1 MAQMPA
7 SPRITPPSSQPVQL
21 KTTPL
26 KSNLG
31 RFQHLLHDEDRSK
44 RGLRIGS
51 TMDNNWSTPVDP
63 QKFLDTFL
71 VTPDLQLRPPP
82 FTVDLQKK
90 WKKAAT
96 GLGDLSEK
104 GIKAG
109 YTEPKRYPALVQLL
123 NETST
128 TLKFFD
134 TSNKAQRTSW
144 VSPSDV
150 FQPDL
155 TAFAH
160 KDLSDNQD
168 FVPNI
173 SLSEVFW
180 EIKNQTFKDP
190 WKKVVDPE
198 EISADKA
205 AAHAVETRDQIT
217 TYAGGVLGSQFRTH
231 FFSVF
236 LAGDQGRLIRWDRE
250 GATITE
256 PFYVWE
262 EPYLHEFLWRYDQ
275 ADQETRGHDPNATR
289 LDPEKDGK
297 EIDRARAILDMGAG
311 EAVHKFNVGG
321 QVFAGGKI
329 HVQADPVPTG
339 RSTRGFLVT
348 PWEEV
353 AGTHWVPDTSQVIH
367 FLKHAWRISEL
378 ESEGAI
384 YKWLHEKH
392 VEHIPTIL
400 AYGDGVGGWQET
412 NSKFFQVTN
421 RRHYR
426 NFFMVQKE
434 VGRKLTSFKEQVE
447 LLRAV
452 RDAEAA
458 HEQAYEN
465 AKVLHRDISVGNI
478 LIYDKGGL
486 LIDWEFSKRVD
497 LPDKARIAERTG
509 TWQFMSARL
518 LQAPLDDPLVHTVID
533 DRESFFHVLCYVA
546 LQYVKHDYKDNL
558 LPLLIHMIYGYHPDK
573 KGSAGDHKANALR
586 SKTLATE
593 AFVGDHIGP
602 IRDFIA
608 IVEGELSLSYNA
620 KTITNNS
627 TPPPELPVE
636 VFQEGWGQIVTDSK
650 VLLWIRFLTSHGIN
664 TGDWS
669 APAVEAA
676 IKEWKKRGGPGN
688 LKMKRWMGKL
698 LDHTVSLLE
707 DPSQP
712 DRSRYDNL
720 ELKKY
725 FSGSYDALKSQRLE
739 SNKRTREGML
749 ISSRH
754 SAREI
759 DASAARSS
767 LSRKDSDVE
776 QPGSEIEEGPDA
788 KRVRRSQRLKGGK
801 KSTSG

>member
-1 MAQMPA
+1 MPA
-7 SPRITPPSSQPVQL
+7 SPRITPPSSQPVSL

-31 RFQHLLHDEDRSK
+31 RFQHLLHDEDRPK

-51 TMDNNWSTPVDP
+51 TMDNNWSTPVDA

-71 VTPDLQLRPPP
+71 ETPDQQLRPPP

-90 WKKAAT
+90 WKKATT
-96 GLGDLSEK
+96 GFEGLSEK
-104 GIKAG
+104 GIKKG
-109 YTEPKRYPALVQLL
+109 YTEPKRYPALVELL

-128 TLKFFD
+128 TLRFLD
-134 TSNKAQRTSW
+134 TSNKPQRTSW

-155 TAFAH
+155 TAFAR

-173 SLSEVFW
+173 SLSEMFW
-180 EIKNQTFKDP
+180 EIKNQTYKDP
-190 WKKVVDPE
+190 WRKVVDPE
-198 EISADKA
+198 ISADKN
-205 AAHAVETRDQIT
+205 AAHAVKTRDQIT

-236 LAGDQGRLIRWDRE
+236 LAGDQARLMRWDRE

-256 PFYVWE
+256 PFCVWE
-262 EPYLHEFLWRYDQ
+262 KPYLHEFLWRYDQ

-297 EIDRARAILDMGAG
+297 EIDRARAILDMGAE
-311 EAVHKFNVGG
+311 EAVYRFDVDGKIFV
-321 QVFAGGKI
+321 GGKI
-329 HVQADPVPTG
+329 HVQADPVPAG
-339 RSTRGFLVT
+339 RCTRGFLVT
-348 PWEEV
+348 SWKEV
-353 AGTHWVPDTSQVIH
+353 AGTHWIPDTSQVTH
-367 FLKHAWRISEL
+367 FLKHTWRISKL
-378 ESEGAI
+378 ESEGVI
-384 YKWLHEKH
+384 YKLLHEKH

-400 AYGDGVGGWQET
+400 AHGDGVGGWQET
-412 NSKFFQVTN
+412 NSKFFQATN

-465 AKVLHRDISVGNI
+465 ARVLHRDISIGNI

-486 LIDWEFSKRVD
+486 LIDWEFSKHVD
-497 LPDKARIAERTG
+497 LPKEARITERTG
-509 TWQFMSARL
+509 TWQFMSARI

-533 DRESFFHVLCYVA
+533 DRESFFHVICYVA
-546 LQYVKHDYKDNL
+546 LQYVKHDYNDAVLPNL
-558 LPLLIHMIYGYHPDK
+558 IRDIYSYQPDK
-573 KGSAGDHKANALR
+573 NGSAGFLKAKAMR

-593 AFVGDHIGP
+593 VFVGDHVGP
-602 IRDFIA
+602 IRDLIA
-608 IVEGELSLSYNA
+608 ALEGELSLLY
-620 KTITNNS
+620 KGS
-627 TPPPELPVE
+627 TGESSDPPRELPADVE
-636 VFQEGWGQIVTDSK
+636 EWGAAGLLMLEWVAFLQMDTKALSVP
-650 VLLWIRFLTSHGIN
+650 VLM
-664 TGDWS
+664 
-669 APAVEAA
+669 AA
-676 IKEWKKRGGPGN
+676 IEEWKKRGATGN
-688 LKMKRWMGKL
+688 LEQKRWVGQV
-698 LDHTVSLLE
+698 LDDTVTALE

-712 DRSRYDNL
+712 KRSRYDNP

-725 FSGSYDALKSQRLE
+725 FSGSYDALQSQRVE
-739 SNKRTREGML
+739 TKKRTHQGLL
-749 ISSRH
+749 ISSLH
-754 SAREI
+754 SAREV
-759 DASAARSS
+759 DATAARST
-767 LSRKDSDVE
+767 LSRADSDVE
-776 QPGSEIEEGPDA
+776 QPGSGIEEGPDT

-801 KSTSG
+801 K